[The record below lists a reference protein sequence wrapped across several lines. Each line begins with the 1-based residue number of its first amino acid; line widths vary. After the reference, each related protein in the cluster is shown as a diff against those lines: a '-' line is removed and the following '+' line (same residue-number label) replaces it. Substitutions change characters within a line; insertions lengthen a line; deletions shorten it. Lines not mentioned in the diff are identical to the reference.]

1 MLDWNAKDKKDIYDG
16 KFLLNYEWKDNLI
29 ILNYSDGTKSTLQ
42 NNKQGASC
50 AEEMLKKQI
59 KYADDFRVCSVID
72 ILNIR
77 PWFKA
82 SLIGSTVANLGIF
95 LATSNVGYLFLQAG
109 LVIYD
114 ILIKRLLEEK
124 SYKILEDI
132 DKYEFFSENKD
143 EINNFLVNNKEILN
157 NLSRKSKKFLTNKTN
172 INFNDLDNISVDDMY
187 YIASLMEEDENDNT
201 RTRK

>member
-1 MLDWNAKDKKDIYDG
+1 MLDWNSKNKNNIYDD

-42 NNKQGASC
+42 NNKQGASR
-50 AEEMLKKQI
+50 AEEMFKKQI
-59 KYADDFRVCSVID
+59 KYANDFRVCNIVD

-82 SLIGSTVANLGIF
+82 SLIGITVANLGIF
-95 LATSNVGYLFLQAG
+95 LATSNVGVVFLQAG

-132 DKYEFFSENKD
+132 DKHEIFSENKD

-157 NLSRKSKKFLTNKTN
+157 ELSRKSKKFLTNKTN
-172 INFNDLDNISVDDMY
+172 INFNDLDNISVDDIY